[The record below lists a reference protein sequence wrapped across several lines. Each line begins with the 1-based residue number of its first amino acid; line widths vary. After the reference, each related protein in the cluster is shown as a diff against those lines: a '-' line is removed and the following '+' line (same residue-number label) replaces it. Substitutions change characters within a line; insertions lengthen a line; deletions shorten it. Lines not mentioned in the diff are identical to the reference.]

1 MTQRKL
7 AAILMLLSG
16 AAHLA
21 QLFILGTDNPNN
33 VNGSLMGSTFLVVGF
48 LLLSPWRIGLWIGAI
63 WPLLLGLGA
72 SYRIMALDPTAM
84 TYVFTA
90 VDFIVVALC
99 VISLRTH
106 NNTAT

>member
-1 MTQRKL
+1 MTHRKL
-7 AAILMLLSG
+7 AAMLMLFSG

-33 VNGSLMGSTFLVVGF
+33 VSGSVMGSTFLLVGL
-48 LLLSPWRIGLWIGAI
+48 LLLSSLRAGLWVGAI

-72 SYRIMALDPTAM
+72 SYRIIALDPTPM

-90 VDFIVVALC
+90 IDFIVVALC
-99 VISLRTH
+99 VMALK
-106 NNTAT
+106 NTSK